1 MQNKLMFAWEPM
13 AIEECIS
20 ILQMIDDDGLVL
32 TVIEDVIEGSISGYG
47 RSRAHIYIGEQAG
60 RCRWSLPCLVLAPSS
75 GHRL

>member
-32 TVIEDVIEGSISGYG
+32 TVIEDVIEGLISGNG
-47 RSRAHIYIGEQAG
+47 GICAYIGEQAG